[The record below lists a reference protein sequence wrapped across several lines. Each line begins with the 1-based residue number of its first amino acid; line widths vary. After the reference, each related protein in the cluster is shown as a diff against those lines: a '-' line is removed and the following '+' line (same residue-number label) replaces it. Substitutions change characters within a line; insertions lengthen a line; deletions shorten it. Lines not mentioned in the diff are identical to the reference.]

1 MCLINT
7 QSMTALCTPLF
18 SGGGRSGAS
27 FFCEVTLTVRGP
39 DDVSVRCSPALCLL
53 DSLIQD
59 HWYHELTYRQVDVR
73 RASGSLQAAQTGV
86 VLKVTKDQ

>member
-1 MCLINT
+1 MHLI
-7 QSMTALCTPLF
+7 
-18 SGGGRSGAS
+18 

-39 DDVSVRCSPALCLL
+39 DDVSVHCSPALCLL

-59 HWYHELTYRQVDVR
+59 HWYHELTYRQLDVR